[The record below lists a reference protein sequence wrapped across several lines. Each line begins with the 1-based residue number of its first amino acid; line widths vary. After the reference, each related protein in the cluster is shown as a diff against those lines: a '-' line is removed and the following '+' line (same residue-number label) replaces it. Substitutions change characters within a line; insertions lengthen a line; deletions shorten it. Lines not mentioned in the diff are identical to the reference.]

1 MGGFQPLP
9 PPLFY
14 CCGLTA
20 PRRGFCIGS
29 PQLWDPRF
37 GVFPY
42 SLTAPLCSYGMRAA
56 LQNQR
61 PALSTAPKP
70 SDCSATASS
79 AASCESRPPKAPKR
93 PHRPHKPPSAPPQ
106 TTPRPPPPGAKHPQ
120 AAAIPPSLGAR
131 LFVHE
136 VEQSEAGS
144 NYIPSL
150 KTRRGFVPLSRANPT
165 EPHFDLPPP
174 PPFLLSPPRFTS
186 PCFHPTR
193 THRSP
198 LVSGWAEAAA
208 LGAAGFG
215 PAAHVSPHVAP
226 PGSVWVPFPFLK
238 IGVQVGHPNTDSS
251 GLRSLRHTVD

>member
-1 MGGFQPLP
+1 
-9 PPLFY
+9 
-14 CCGLTA
+14 
-20 PRRGFCIGS
+20 
-29 PQLWDPRF
+29 
-37 GVFPY
+37 
-42 SLTAPLCSYGMRAA
+42 MRAA

-136 VEQSEAGS
+136 VEQSEPGS

-174 PPFLLSPPRFTS
+174 PPPFFFPPLA
-186 PCFHPTR
+186 
-193 THRSP
+193 SP
-198 LVSGWAEAAA
+198 LPASTPQGRTAA
-208 LGAAGFG
+208 LWFQA
-215 PAAHVSPHVAP
+215 
-226 PGSVWVPFPFLK
+226 
-238 IGVQVGHPNTDSS
+238 
-251 GLRSLRHTVD
+251 GLRLPRSEPQVLGPLPTFPPTWLHLEAFGFLFHS

>member
-1 MGGFQPLP
+1 MAMSPRARGPRRRCCAGRSGRRRSGTRCGVFLRSGGILGGFQPLP

-136 VEQSEAGS
+136 VEQSEPGS

-174 PPFLLSPPRFTS
+174 PLFFFPPSLHLSLLPPHKDAPQPFGFR
-186 PCFHPTR
+186 
-193 THRSP
+193 
-198 LVSGWAEAAA
+198 
-208 LGAAGFG
+208 LG
-215 PAAHVSPHVAP
+215 
-226 PGSVWVPFPFLK
+226 
-238 IGVQVGHPNTDSS
+238 
-251 GLRSLRHTVD
+251 